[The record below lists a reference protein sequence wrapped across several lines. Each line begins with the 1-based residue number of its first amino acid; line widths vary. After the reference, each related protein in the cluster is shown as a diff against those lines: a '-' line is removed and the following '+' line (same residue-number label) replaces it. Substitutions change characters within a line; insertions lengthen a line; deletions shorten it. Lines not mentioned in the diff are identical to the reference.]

1 MLPILVLSWQAA
13 LQTISPA
20 IHFDCS
26 PICHTNLRTQGIC
39 FLLISCLGTEGLVL
53 TLCLFKQWVF
63 HSVHGSTGWCL
74 KMWDLMSVIL
84 CLHWRPC
91 CGNADLPCW
100 EHCFYACCHFN
111 TRVLTCLC
119 FRSLFIL
126 QKGRIL
132 KPWWSLWVW
141 NTALLGVKKEAGS
154 RGWSTDR
161 ASSLGSLFSLVQ

>member
-1 MLPILVLSWQAA
+1 MAVFCLPGVTLAFAARTEPMYCPLGFGVSAAYMQRLPIHVLSWQAA

-26 PICHTNLRTQGIC
+26 PICHTNLCTQGIC
-39 FLLISCLGTEGLVL
+39 FLLISCLGTEGLML
-53 TLCLFKQWVF
+53 TLCLSKQWVF
-63 HSVHGSTGWCL
+63 HPVHGSAGWCL

-132 KPWWSLWVW
+132 KPWW
-141 NTALLGVKKEAGS
+141 AL
-154 RGWSTDR
+154 
-161 ASSLGSLFSLVQ
+161 